1 MSQSEDN
8 AISDNLCHDEIL
20 SDNEMLRY
28 SRQISIKAMDIDG
41 QEKLKLAKVLII
53 GAGGLGCAASQYLAV
68 AGIGEIT
75 LVDFDTV
82 ELSNLQRQVLHQDAN
97 IGQAKVHSAKQTLTQ
112 LNPLITVNAINAL
125 LDDEQINTLVSAH
138 SLVLDCTDNVSVREQ
153 LNHCCLQ
160 HQIPLVSAAAIRM
173 EGTVTVF
180 DYQPNTPCYHC
191 YSQLFGEQHLTCVE
205 SGILAP
211 VVGLVGCIQ
220 ATEAIKVIT
229 AMGQHLA
236 GRILMIDA
244 MTMEFR
250 AMKLT
255 KQPHC
260 EVCGSPTN
268 KLK

>member
-1 MSQSEDN
+1 MSQVTDVQP
-8 AISDNLCHDEIL
+8 DEL
-20 SDNEMLRY
+20 LTDNEMLRY

-68 AGIGEIT
+68 AGVGEMT

-97 IGQAKVHSAKQTLTQ
+97 IGQAKVDSAKQTLNQ
-112 LNPLITVNAINAL
+112 LNPLITINTCNAL
-125 LDDEQINTLVSAH
+125 LDEQQLEELVVQH
-138 SLVLDCTDNVSVREQ
+138 SLVLDCTDNVLVREQ
-153 LNHCCLQ
+153 LNLSCLK
-160 HQIPLVSAAAIRM
+160 HHKPFISAAAIRM

-180 DYQPNTPCYHC
+180 DYQANSPCYHC

-211 VVGLVGCIQ
+211 VVGLIGCIQ
-220 ATEAIKVIT
+220 ATEAIKVI
-229 AMGQHLA
+229 AGMGQSLS

-250 AMKLT
+250 QMKLT
-255 KQPHC
+255 KQPKC
-260 EVCGSPTN
+260 SVCSPAN
-268 KLK
+268 